1 MLAPVGAD
9 GANGLGNLVVGLGD
23 VRQLVG
29 LAAEQS
35 LDLLGGVAGDDGQ
48 HERDVVASLEHG
60 PPSCGPALD
69 REHEAGGPGLG
80 DDRAVVGA
88 QVERL
93 PAPAAIER
101 QHAADCLVVL
111 EHGLDGTKA
120 YWRGWQFGAEDHPQ
134 PDRGLD
140 ALGPDQEGGAEAV
153 DGGHGPVAAG
163 DVGLTRQPG
172 VEVIER
178 EGWDAAAAAA
188 HAAVAARWASRQVQG
203 SRVCSALLLTSPR
216 TMRSSTSVSQTC
228 GLTPFRMAVRTRVVA
243 IAQLSPP
250 PSLPAKSAARR
261 VLATGLISRSTVF
274 VCVPCEG
281 ALLSLVEIRAGKLSL
296 QPEALGADQEVTNGL
311 KHPEKR
317 S

>member
-9 GANGLGNLVVGLGD
+9 GANGLGNLAVGLGD

-101 QHAADCLVVL
+101 QHAA
-111 EHGLDGTKA
+111 
-120 YWRGWQFGAEDHPQ
+120 
-134 PDRGLD
+134 
-140 ALGPDQEGGAEAV
+140 
-153 DGGHGPVAAG
+153 G

-178 EGWDAAAAAA
+178 EGRNAAAAPA
-188 HAAVAARWASRQVQG
+188 HAAAACWASRQVQG
-203 SRVCSALLLTSPR
+203 SKVCSALLLTSPR
-216 TMRSSTSVSQTC
+216 AMRSSTSVSQTC

-243 IAQLSPP
+243 MAQLSPP

-274 VCVPCEG
+274 VSISSRP
-281 ALLSLVEIRAGKLSL
+281 SSR
-296 QPEALGADQEVTNGL
+296 
-311 KHPEKR
+311 
-317 S
+317 